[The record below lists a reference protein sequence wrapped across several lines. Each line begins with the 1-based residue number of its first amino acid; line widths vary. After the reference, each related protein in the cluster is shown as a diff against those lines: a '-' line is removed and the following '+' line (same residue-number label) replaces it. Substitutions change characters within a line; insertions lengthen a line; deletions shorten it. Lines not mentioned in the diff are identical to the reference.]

1 MVYFLS
7 ASLHYVGGENFYFC
21 DPTEGQIG
29 VLVSYLTARLGW
41 AAIMGSGSSGG
52 WPDLEQRM
60 FVHGRQN
67 QSNSGPGS
75 VNRYVR

>member
-41 AAIMGSGSSGG
+41 AAIMGSGRQ
-52 WPDLEQRM
+52 QRWM
-60 FVHGRQN
+60 AGLGAAHVCARAAE
-67 QSNSGPGS
+67 S
-75 VNRYVR
+75 VKLRARVSK